1 MGALLSPGLEKEF
14 RNTEKFGT
22 AMEAIAYDW
31 SRSPG
36 MEVHVELM
44 ARVANLVAPFL
55 RLGGQ
60 GIVVNSEFL
69 WQHGRDQMMEFLQA
83 ATCADQLEVLWR
95 RMDDDADEEVD
106 PSGMVLEIPEQ
117 QDAVSEQG
125 INESPIPIEDE
136 GSETIGDA
144 GSDGKAPEVS
154 PEEET
159 SSGSSRLAG
168 TRMFLWSVYSRVV
181 PNWDFSTQD
190 RTTSRIFDST
200 KGYPGEGPDNGDDF
214 SSKRNL
220 PWISED
226 YLDEVMSKKMERSS
240 DVDGLNGLVPESEV
254 QSERVEVENV
264 TASRILMALWKKGY
278 RAGYRRLCRT
288 NLPGSKVGAM
298 KHPIN
303 KVRKIGT
310 RKAFLKV
317 FNVFGSS
324 QNGSG
329 AGGKPIMKVIGPRP
343 GFPALLDASNIDST
357 LGEKGS
363 PSDHGNVHVG
373 RNCSMDRLEAERLSK
388 RRQGICYWFA
398 KGNNRC
404 KFGEDCKFIHS
415 NDEVVLQSYWCKY
428 YVTGRHCYAGEDCKF
443 SHDATGVRC
452 IQFAQSGKCRHG
464 DRCVFEHGDPL
475 NEQRPRSTRTPPRD
489 GPRRSGGKELS
500 PERYDED
507 EEDFMGYDDD
517 TRMMELLMEAI
528 SFLSD
533 GKSDLAR
540 AEADPVFKL
549 IKFNGDTDQ
558 RDAEWCSWT
567 TGMLSALELHEIV
580 KSHEI
585 PLVEVEEWIDEL
597 RIWFQRANMKE
608 ERDPKRDKKRSL
620 ERESS
625 KDDPAK
631 ETEVVVEEEVK
642 MAKKKRK
649 TAAIEDPYTLLVP
662 KPKKMPVNME
672 KGGSASNAAVSGR
685 EKASSRMRTKASV
698 SGKMKEKSQSPK
710 KEEVVVG

>member
-1 MGALLSPGLEKEF
+1 MLLPLESLWL
-14 RNTEKFGT
+14 FG
-22 AMEAIAYDW
+22 
-31 SRSPG
+31 
-36 MEVHVELM
+36 
-44 ARVANLVAPFL
+44 
-55 RLGGQ
+55 
-60 GIVVNSEFL
+60 
-69 WQHGRDQMMEFLQA
+69 
-83 ATCADQLEVLWR
+83 
-95 RMDDDADEEVD
+95 
-106 PSGMVLEIPEQ
+106 
-117 QDAVSEQG
+117 
-125 INESPIPIEDE
+125 
-136 GSETIGDA
+136 
-144 GSDGKAPEVS
+144 
-154 PEEET
+154 
-159 SSGSSRLAG
+159 
-168 TRMFLWSVYSRVV
+168 
-181 PNWDFSTQD
+181 
-190 RTTSRIFDST
+190 
-200 KGYPGEGPDNGDDF
+200 
-214 SSKRNL
+214 
-220 PWISED
+220 
-226 YLDEVMSKKMERSS
+226 
-240 DVDGLNGLVPESEV
+240 
-254 QSERVEVENV
+254 
-264 TASRILMALWKKGY
+264 KKGY

-298 KHPIN
+298 KHPIK

-329 AGGKPIMKVIGPRP
+329 AGGKPFMKVIGPRP
-343 GFPALLDASNIDST
+343 GFPAVLDASNIDST

-475 NEQRPRSTRTPPRD
+475 NEQRPRSPRTPPRD

-608 ERDPKRDKKRSL
+608 ERDPKKDKKRSL

-625 KDDPAK
+625 KDNPAK
-631 ETEVVVEEEVK
+631 ETEIVVEEEVK

-672 KGGSASNAAVSGR
+672 KGGSSSNAVVSGR

-698 SGKMKEKSQSPK
+698 SGKMKKKEKSQSPK
-710 KEEVVVG
+710 KEEVVVVEGPDEKDRPSEAEAQSSTTVNADLGQSCQAIEDAKREGLISSIQRGIQDPVLTVSDLEHVLLRLHLSIGGHWKEKKG